1 MELSRQ
7 QTSQLKAI
15 AILMMLFMHL
25 FQRDYHGLFEPLV
38 FLWGQPL
45 SYYFALFSD
54 ACVPIFCFVSGYGL
68 YFKYQNRSQMYVK
81 SNIKRIIKLYIN
93 YWIILLLFAVGLGLY
108 LGKTEYIG
116 GFQKFALNFLA
127 LDTSYNG
134 AWWFF
139 FTYIVLV
146 ITSPFF
152 FKILKKRSSY
162 ILLIAA
168 LLFYV
173 PAFYF
178 RIYKPNIFD
187 FGFLNYLQ
195 KQIALFGTS
204 FLPFI
209 AGAAA
214 LKGRW
219 NSRIHTYNTN
229 TIHKKHI
236 IACGNHLVDSD
247 APACSE
253 FYNIAVYGNT
263 IHIHLCTNGF
273 TQMVKSSFRLFCASC
288 NKFMADTHVFL
299 HNIFPRF
306 YLQSQICAADFRFA
320 DNLLFGKFVYC
331 KSDI

>member
-1 MELSRQ
+1 
-7 QTSQLKAI
+7 
-15 AILMMLFMHL
+15 MMLFMHL

-81 SNIKRIIKLYIN
+81 SNIIRIIRLYIN

-152 FKILKKRSSY
+152 FKILKNRSSY

-187 FGFLNYLQ
+187 SGFLNYLQ

-209 AGAAA
+209 VGATT
-214 LKGRW
+214 LKEHW
-219 NSRIHTYNTN
+219 NSHLYKY
-229 TIHKKHI
+229 IHKLRYKNVLLLSGIVLLIAIHRIVPNCI
-236 IACGNHLVDSD
+236 IA
-247 APACSE
+247 P
-253 FYNIAVYGNT
+253 
-263 IHIHLCTNGF
+263 
-273 TQMVKSSFRLFCASC
+273 
-288 NKFMADTHVFL
+288 FMAIPFIFIFVQMDLPKWLNRFL
-299 HNIFPRF
+299 DFFAPHATNLWLIHMFFYITFFRDFIYSPKYVLLIFG
-306 YLQSQICAADFRFA
+306 LLIICCLASSSIV
-320 DNLLFGKFVYC
+320 NLIY
-331 KSDI
+331 KSFLKLLKL